1 MREDIWFDSCGAGKL
16 HACRWL
22 PEGQPRAV
30 VQILHGIAEFVERYD
45 DFANFLTDKGI
56 AVVAEDHMGH
66 GQSIEGGSKQAYF
79 QGGWFAAVDDSY
91 QLLKDTQA
99 AYPGV
104 PYILLGHSMG
114 SFMARTILCKY
125 PQSGIAGAIISGTGW
140 QPTFAMPMMVK
151 LMELVCKKGDETQ
164 PSEKLQKMIFG
175 GYNGKIKNP
184 RTGSD
189 WLTRDEKVVDAYVA
203 HPLCGFVPSSGLFR
217 DMMVGI
223 HYIQQPKNLDA
234 MKKDLPVFFVAG
246 DKDPVGSYGKGVEQ
260 ACAAFKKHGMQD
272 VAIKLYP
279 EGRHEMLNELNKNEV
294 YEDLLTWI
302 QEKI

>member
-1 MREDIWFDSCGAGKL
+1 MREDLWFDSCGAGKL

-22 PEGQPRAV
+22 PEGQPRAI

-45 DFANFLTDKGI
+45 DFANFLAGNGI

-66 GQSIEGGSKQAYF
+66 GQSIDGGSKQGYF

-104 PYILLGHSMG
+104 PYFLLGHSMG
-114 SFMARTILCKY
+114 SFMARTVLCRY
-125 PQSGIAGAIISGTGW
+125 PDSGIAGAIISGTGW

-151 LMELVCKKGDETQ
+151 LMELICKKGDETV
-164 PSEKLQKMIFG
+164 PNEKLQKMIFG
-175 GYNGKIKNP
+175 GYNSKIQNA

-189 WLTRDEKVVDAYVA
+189 WLTRDETVVDAYVA
-203 HPLCGFVPSSGLFR
+203 HPLCGFTPSSGLFR

-234 MKKDLPVFFVAG
+234 MQKDLPVFFVAG
-246 DKDPVGSYGKGVEQ
+246 DQDPVGSYGKGVQQ

-279 EGRHEMLNELNKNEV
+279 EGRHEMLNELNKDEV
-294 YEDLLTWI
+294 YEDLLKWI
-302 QEKI
+302 LEKA

>member
-1 MREDIWFDSCGAGKL
+1 MREDIWFDSCGAGKI
-16 HACRWL
+16 HVCRWL
-22 PEGQPRAV
+22 PEGQPRAI

-45 DFANFLTDKGI
+45 DFANFMAENGI
-56 AVVAEDHMGH
+56 AVVADDHMGH
-66 GQSIEGGSKQAYF
+66 GQSINGGSKQGYF

-91 QLLKDTQA
+91 KLLKDTQA

-125 PQSGIAGAIISGTGW
+125 PESGISGAIISGTGW
-140 QPTFAMPMMVK
+140 QPTFAMPMMVA
-151 LMELVCKKGDETQ
+151 LMEFICKKGEETQ
-164 PSEKLQKMIFG
+164 PNEKLQKMIFG
-175 GYNGKIKNP
+175 GYNSKITDP

-189 WLTRDEKVVDAYVA
+189 WLTRDEKIVDAYVA
-203 HPLCGFVPSSGLFR
+203 HPLCGFTPSSGLFR

-234 MKKDLPVFFVAG
+234 MKKELPVFFVAG
-246 DKDPVGSYGKGVEQ
+246 DTDPVGSYGKGVEQ
-260 ACAAFKKHGMQD
+260 ACAAFRKHGMQN
-272 VAIKLYP
+272 ASIKLYP
-279 EGRHEMLNELNKNEV
+279 EGRHEMLNELNKHEV

-302 QEKI
+302 LENI